1 MITILINTKNI
12 YTRYA
17 IKQLIQE
24 SVAHE
29 ENLIFVDS
37 YTPGNI
43 AEAHIIFTEMAPGEI
58 FLCHDELKYK
68 TTKSLL
74 FILQERENQCS
85 ESELPNCTK
94 DCLFLNKGD
103 SLPAIRNKIK
113 LHVYAF
119 TWTDN
124 ETGYRPQT
132 SRCINCPCKSLTQAQ
147 SKVVYALSLG
157 LNQLEIANKLN
168 INYKTVY
175 SHKKNVMHDFKIE
188 SNTDLNKFL
197 NVLEK
202 RKQFMT

>member
-12 YTRYA
+12 YTRHA
-17 IKQLIQE
+17 IKQLMQE
-24 SVAHE
+24 CIAPE
-29 ENLIFVDS
+29 EKLLFLDH

-68 TTKSLL
+68 SEKSLL
-74 FILQERENQCS
+74 FILQERKSQCL
-85 ESELPNCTK
+85 ESEFPNCTK
-94 DCLFLNKGD
+94 DCLFLYKGD
-103 SLPAIRNKIK
+103 SIPVIKNKIK
-113 LHVYAF
+113 VHVYAF
-119 TWTDN
+119 TWTDSK
-124 ETGYRPQT
+124 TGYHPQT
-132 SRCINCPCKSLTQAQ
+132 IRCINCPCKSLTQAL
-147 SKVVYALSLG
+147 SKVVHALSLG

-188 SNTDLNKFL
+188 SNADLNKFL

>member
-1 MITILINTKNI
+1 
-12 YTRYA
+12 
-17 IKQLIQE
+17 
-24 SVAHE
+24 
-29 ENLIFVDS
+29 
-37 YTPGNI
+37 
-43 AEAHIIFTEMAPGEI
+43 
-58 FLCHDELKYK
+58 
-68 TTKSLL
+68 
-74 FILQERENQCS
+74 
-85 ESELPNCTK
+85 
-94 DCLFLNKGD
+94 
-103 SLPAIRNKIK
+103 
-113 LHVYAF
+113 

-147 SKVVYALSLG
+147 SKVVHALSLG

-202 RKQFMT
+202 RK